1 MIRNLALLIFFAVP
15 ISLSAQFSGVVKYDV
30 YNPASDMGE
39 VVNINMAFS
48 ENRVAVDSNISMNLM
63 AGLRARGVYVRHDLS
78 DFVVVTTDQE
88 GIKITKS
95 ELDNLVGMI
104 NQFQGRRPA
113 EQQKPF
119 DWDTRVRET
128 GETKEIHGYQTIEFE
143 LDGNRDGE
151 VVSVWLTEQIK
162 VDWGLLLEAWS
173 SVGAPQF
180 DQEIPIEILM
190 NANSFPLLVEVNRGG
205 RVVYRAESTS
215 VSSPLS
221 DLSQVNVPQSLELL
235 GISDLM
241 MNFFRQQ

>member
-1 MIRNLALLIFFAVP
+1 MMRKLAFLIFFAFP
-15 ISLSAQFSGVVKYDV
+15 IAVSAQFSGVVQYDV
-30 YNPASDMGE
+30 YNPASTSGE

-48 ENRVAVDSNISMNLM
+48 ENRIAVDSNISMNLM

-78 DFVVVTTDQE
+78 DFVVVTTDEE
-88 GIKITKS
+88 GLKITKS

-113 EQQKPF
+113 AEQKPF

-128 GETKEIHGYQTIEFE
+128 GETKEIHGYQSIEFE
-143 LDGNRDGE
+143 LDGEREDE
-151 VVSVWLTEQIK
+151 VISVWLTDQIK
-162 VDWGLLLEAWS
+162 VDWGLLLDAWT
-173 SVGAPQF
+173 SVGAMQF

-215 VSSPLS
+215 VSTPLA
-221 DLSQVNVPQSLELL
+221 DLSQVNVPSGLKLL
-235 GISDLM
+235 GLSDLM

>member
-1 MIRNLALLIFFAVP
+1 MIRKLALLIFLMIPLTV
-15 ISLSAQFSGVVKYDV
+15 SAQFSGVVNYDV
-30 YNPASDMGE
+30 YNPQSSTGE

-78 DFVVVTTDQE
+78 DFVVVTTDDE

-104 NQFQGRRPA
+104 NQFQGRKPA
-113 EQQKPF
+113 PEQKPF
-119 DWDTRVRET
+119 DWGARVRET
-128 GETKEIHGYQTIEFE
+128 GETKDIHGYQSVEFE
-143 LDGNRDGE
+143 LDGDREDE
-151 VVSVWLTEQIK
+151 VISVWLTDRIK
-162 VDWGLLLEAWS
+162 VDWGLLLDAWM
-173 SVGAPQF
+173 SVGASQF

-205 RVVYRAESTS
+205 RVIYRAESTG
-215 VSSPLS
+215 VSSPLT
-221 DLSQVNVPQSLELL
+221 DLSQVNVPQGLKLL

>member
-1 MIRNLALLIFFAVP
+1 MMRKLAFLIFFAFP
-15 ISLSAQFSGVVKYDV
+15 IAVSAQFSGVVEYDV
-30 YNPASDMGE
+30 YNPASTSGE

-48 ENRVAVDSNISMNLM
+48 ENRIAVDSNISMNLM

-78 DFVVVTTDQE
+78 DFVVVTTDEE
-88 GIKITKS
+88 GLKITKS

-113 EQQKPF
+113 AEQKPF

-128 GETKEIHGYQTIEFE
+128 GETKEIHGYQSIEFE
-143 LDGNRDGE
+143 LDGEREDE
-151 VVSVWLTEQIK
+151 VISVWLTDQIK
-162 VDWGLLLEAWS
+162 VDWGLLLDAWT
-173 SVGAPQF
+173 SVGAMQF

-215 VSSPLS
+215 VSTPLA
-221 DLSQVNVPQSLELL
+221 DLSQVNVPSGLKLL
-235 GISDLM
+235 GLSDLM